1 MPATTLVDRPPVCP
15 PAEASA
21 AAIGDV
27 AADRTPLHR
36 SPVALRLGATTGV
49 RARALAL
56 LGALARDFDEVFG
69 LAARVTGAAAT
80 GAVTLAGT
88 GATRGAGAAVRFGE
102 L

>member
-1 MPATTLVDRPPVCP
+1 
-15 PAEASA
+15 
-21 AAIGDV
+21 
-27 AADRTPLHR
+27 
-36 SPVALRLGATTGV
+36 V